1 MSALGAAAGVALAWL
16 LTRIAMS
23 ISLPIPIPLSFAL
36 RIDGRVL
43 LFTAGVTMIA
53 AVVAGLAPA
62 LKATRPNLV
71 NELKSDVA
79 ATQAGGRRWTLRDG
93 LVVTQIAVTMV
104 LLVAAGLLTRSL
116 LAAQHVEHRLPHRR
130 PRHRLDRDEHGR
142 LRRDAREGVL
152 RSRARAR
159 AGDSGRRVGGA
170 GRAAAVLDQLQPQ
183 QRVPARSA
191 RARTTRASCST
202 SRACR
207 RSTSRRSASPMF
219 RAATSRRPTR
229 RRRRA
234 SRSSTRRWRE
244 STGRIRTRIGKRIR
258 LLTYDGPRCEVV
270 GVSADYKV
278 STVGEGATP
287 YMHYAVSQQP
297 DSGEEIVA
305 RTRGDAGALLAAM
318 RRELLALEPNVL
330 FLDNQTMDAQ
340 VAATLLPAK
349 AGAISVSA
357 VGVVA
362 MVLASIGLYGVI
374 AYSVARRTREIGIRM
389 ALGAQPSAVVGLVMK
404 QGLRLAAVGV
414 GVGAVL
420 ALGAAKAVAGALYGV
435 SFVDPIAWSAA
446 IATLLRSPRWRTS
459 CRRAARR
466 SSTRRA
472 RCDPSSAAFDRR
484 RDGWSAAFSARKA
497 AGQAERHRDSRSSAN
512 AGHYV
517 QIAHRHRLPP
527 HPDRAPQQP
536 AEERIPRRSLAD
548 GRGEV
553 RVDHE
558 RDAGEQLRPP
568 LLFLAVDEQHE
579 PDAARN
585 EREEQPG
592 RVEVHRSI
600 IAPAQ
605 RPRSF
610 IMTPMKRPLAVL
622 AIATLSSSRRPCAR
636 PRPPRNGVH
645 RRRGDDPGDADGD
658 GAGARSPRARWSSS
672 T

>member
-1 MSALGAAAGVALAWL
+1 ML
-16 LTRIAMS
+16 
-23 ISLPIPIPLSFAL
+23 
-36 RIDGRVL
+36 
-43 LFTAGVTMIA
+43 A

-62 LKATRPNLV
+62 LKATRPNLM

-79 ATQAGGRRWTLRDG
+79 ATHAGGRRWTLRDG

-116 LAAQHVEHRLPHRR
+116 VAAQHVSIGFRTGGLAIVSTEMNMLGYDAARAQQFYDRALERVRAIPGVESAALAERLPFSINYNRNNVFL
-130 PRHRLDRDEHGR
+130 PDRHGPDDKGL
-142 LRRDAREGVL
+142 
-152 RSRARAR
+152 
-159 AGDSGRRVGGA
+159 
-170 GRAAAVLDQLQPQ
+170 VLDVA
-183 QRVPARSA
+183 RV
-191 RARTTRASCST
+191 
-202 SRACR
+202 
-207 RSTSRRSASPMF
+207 SPEYFATLGVPLF
-219 RAATSRRPTR
+219 RAAISPRRTR
-229 RRRRA
+229 PRRRA
-234 SRSSTRRWRE
+234 SHRERGAWRG
-244 STGRIRTRIGKRIR
+244 STGRIRTPLGKRIR
-258 LLTYDGPRCEVV
+258 LRTYNGPEVQVV

-305 RTRGDAGALLAAM
+305 RTRGDAGALLSAM

-362 MVLASIGLYGVI
+362 MLLASIGLYGVI

-389 ALGAQPSAVVGLVMK
+389 ALGAQPSAVVALVMR
-404 QGLRLAAVGV
+404 QGLGLAAVGV

-435 SFVDPIAWSAA
+435 SFIDPVAWSAA
-446 IATLLRSPRWRTS
+446 IATLLVVATIANSSRPPRVGGRSVARAAIRVGDTSAGRPISQSAGSWRTGITS
-459 CRRAARR
+459 LEPELVDHR
-466 SSTRRA
+466 S
-472 RCDPSSAAFDRR
+472 
-484 RDGWSAAFSARKA
+484 
-497 AGQAERHRDSRSSAN
+497 
-512 AGHYV
+512 
-517 QIAHRHRLPP
+517 PP
-527 HPDRAPQQP
+527 HPNRSPQQP
-536 AEERIPRRSLAD
+536 AEGESHADHLAD
-548 GRGEV
+548 RRGEV
-553 RVDHE
+553 RVDRE
-558 RDAGEQLRPP
+558 RDAGEQLGPP

-600 IAPAQ
+600 IAPAHTAEVVYHD
-605 RPRSF
+605 PHE
-610 IMTPMKRPLAVL
+610 TPTRGPGDRHAVHL
-622 AIATLSSSRRPCAR
+622 HAGHVHGRSRRAHV
-636 PRPPRNGVH
+636 VH
-645 RRRGDDPGDADGD
+645 RRRGDDPRDADGD
-658 GAGARSPRARWSSS
+658 GAGARSRRARWSSS